1 MRLRQ
6 LLTGV
11 LLVAFASAFASAL
24 APAGALAAPVSPRS
38 CTYTDVA
45 SPVVRAAGFRGTN
58 LTSYQVSGPY
68 TIDYTV
74 TKAAAQTFGAS
85 ATVGFDVGLFIAQAH
100 TTFGV
105 NYSYTT
111 TATQAWGYHT
121 TIPSGRTGLMAVLHS
136 ADRVSYTETIHYENC
151 STARR
156 TAYAYI
162 PLSSTSNL
170 TFCLIRDLTP
180 YGYSTWRSSCKGE

>member
-1 MRLRQ
+1 MKLRPFVPCAVVA
-6 LLTGV
+6 LLSP
-11 LLVAFASAFASAL
+11 LASPTAAL
-24 APAGALAAPVSPRS
+24 ALPHRPTS
-38 CTYTDVA
+38 CTYTDTA
-45 SPVVRAAGFRGTN
+45 SPAVRTAGFRGTN
-58 LTSYQVSGPY
+58 VTSYQVSGPY

-74 TKAAAQTFGAS
+74 TRAAAQSFGAS
-85 ATVGFDVGLFIAQAH
+85 ATIGFDVGLFIAKAH

-136 ADRVSYTETIHYENC
+136 TDRVSYTETIHYEDC

-156 TAYAYI
+156 TGYAYI

-170 TFCLIRDLTP
+170 TFCLIRDLAP
-180 YGYSTWRSSCKGE
+180 YSYSLWRPTCKGE